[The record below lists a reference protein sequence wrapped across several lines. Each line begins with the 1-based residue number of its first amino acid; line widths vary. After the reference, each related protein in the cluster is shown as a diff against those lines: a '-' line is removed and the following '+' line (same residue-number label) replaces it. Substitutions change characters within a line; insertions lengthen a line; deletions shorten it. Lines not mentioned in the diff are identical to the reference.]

1 MIKEIKKM
9 RLRTFFFLMFQ
20 TIAIILISLFYI
32 FNWFETRDYITID
45 IIFAIAVGLIILNIL
60 FVWIQVSRINRV
72 RTQNDLASLEII
84 GSDVKEAYNFGMI
97 GLIVVDKNLNIIW
110 NSDLFRERKIFIL
123 DQNILTWQPAL
134 KRLVEVSEALDEN
147 LEDTVKLEIDS
158 RNYEVKYLNDANLFI
173 FKDITDFEFIYDQ
186 NVRQAPVVGIIM
198 IDNFTDAVATREIS
212 NPMTA
217 IITSQVF
224 DYCQKYKVLVR
235 QYRDDAFILVTNYES
250 FEKLRADNFSIL
262 RSIREHEE
270 NKEMKLTLSMAFAY
284 NFPDVMRLSDMA
296 VQAIDTAI
304 ARGGDQVVIS
314 KYGEENEY
322 YGGASIGA
330 ERRNRTSIRLKTDTL
345 FSHVREASNVIIM
358 GHTQMDLDALGG
370 CLGLKALA
378 DYVIDRAVNRKS
390 KQKAR
395 IVYSPNL
402 TEQKTKAAIN
412 LMFTKDE
419 IEEIFIS
426 PQELANEKGENSL
439 INSKTLLI
447 LADVSRPSML
457 MDPKLIERI
466 DRIIIIDH
474 HRRTDEFVDNRL
486 FDYIET
492 TASSTSE
499 MVAEMIYYGNTPEF
513 TLSNRIATLMLTGI
527 YLDTNHFRS
536 NTTGSRT
543 FLAAMVLE
551 DFGADATVA
560 DELLKDEYEE
570 YTLITKIMAS
580 LETISYGV
588 VLAKADDADII
599 TPATLAK
606 VANQC
611 MQVKGVNAAFVI
623 GYSKAKEA
631 KISARSDGTIN
642 VQLILE
648 KLGGGGH
655 QASAGASFKGKTLTE
670 VETELKEVLD
680 LYLPQARVH

>member
-1 MIKEIKKM
+1 
-9 RLRTFFFLMFQ
+9 
-20 TIAIILISLFYI
+20 
-32 FNWFETRDYITID
+32 
-45 IIFAIAVGLIILNIL
+45 
-60 FVWIQVSRINRV
+60 
-72 RTQNDLASLEII
+72 
-84 GSDVKEAYNFGMI
+84 MI

-322 YGGASIGA
+322 FGGASIGA

-543 FLAAMVLE
+543 FLGAMVLE